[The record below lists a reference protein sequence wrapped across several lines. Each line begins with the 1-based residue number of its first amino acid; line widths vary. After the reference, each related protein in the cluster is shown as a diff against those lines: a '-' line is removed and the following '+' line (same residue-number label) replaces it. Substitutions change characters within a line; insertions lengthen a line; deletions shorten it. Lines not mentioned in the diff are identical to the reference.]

1 MIFSARALIQT
12 IACAPGVHNE
22 FINLLVT
29 FIAAKPVDGVCSA
42 VIVRGLAVVVP
53 GRAVVIDRYV
63 FPVRIFIAGEFYVI
77 DDYFIVNW
85 PAIVPDDGKG
95 PPIIVA
101 YGVSACGA
109 VLDNV
114 TVLAGASVYIGNV
127 LAFSFCAGTAIVG
140 RRTAIDGRGTV
151 VAGRRTANAILY
163 LSLAAELF
171 CRVARQGECLACYR
185 HRRTGMVIK
194 GCR

>member
-1 MIFSARALIQT
+1 MVFSTGALVQA

-42 VIVRGLAVVVP
+42 VIVRGLAAVVP

-77 DDYFIVNW
+77 DEYFIVNW

-95 PPIIVA
+95 PSIIVA

-114 TVLAGASVYIGNV
+114 SVLAGASIYIGNM
-127 LAFSFCAGTAIVG
+127 LASFFCARTAVVGGGTAG
-140 RRTAIDGRGTV
+140 
-151 VAGRRTANAILY
+151 AILCFPFV
-163 LSLAAELF
+163 AELF
-171 CRVARQGECLACYR
+171 CGVALQGEGLAGYGQ
-185 HRRTGMVIK
+185 RRTGIVVK
-194 GCR
+194 GCRRFVG

>member
-1 MIFSARALIQT
+1 MVFSTGALVHA

-22 FINLLVT
+22 FINLLVMLIT
-29 FIAAKPVDGVCSA
+29 AKPVDGVCSA
-42 VIVRGLAVVVP
+42 VIVRGLAAVVP

-101 YGVSACGA
+101 YGISACGA
-109 VLDNV
+109 VLD
-114 TVLAGASVYIGNV
+114 
-127 LAFSFCAGTAIVG
+127 
-140 RRTAIDGRGTV
+140 
-151 VAGRRTANAILY
+151 
-163 LSLAAELF
+163 
-171 CRVARQGECLACYR
+171 
-185 HRRTGMVIK
+185 
-194 GCR
+194 

>member
-1 MIFSARALIQT
+1 MIQT

-77 DDYFIVNW
+77 DGYFVANW
-85 PAIVPDDGKG
+85 LAVVPNDGRG
-95 PPIIVA
+95 PPIIAA
-101 YGVSACGA
+101 YGVSTSGA
-109 VLDNV
+109 VLD
-114 TVLAGASVYIGNV
+114 
-127 LAFSFCAGTAIVG
+127 
-140 RRTAIDGRGTV
+140 
-151 VAGRRTANAILY
+151 
-163 LSLAAELF
+163 
-171 CRVARQGECLACYR
+171 
-185 HRRTGMVIK
+185 
-194 GCR
+194 